1 MKSKLYAGQARKR
14 TPFGFGSDLV
24 VAHHRRAGLMMTEL
38 IVAMVLLAICMTILG
53 PGVGWSLKQ
62 RKLGWQRQIAQL
74 ELQNQLEMLSAIP
87 WEELTTEKLN
97 RLAISSETL
106 LQLPDAALSGELK
119 EVSDPID
126 ARVVRL
132 TLGWKMFNGTQVRPV
147 ELSTVIHRQE
157 GS

>member
-1 MKSKLYAGQARKR
+1 MESQLYAEQTRNR
-14 TPFGFGSDLV
+14 TPFGFGCGLGI
-24 VAHHRRAGLMMTEL
+24 ARHRRAGLMMTEL
-38 IVAMVLLAICMTILG
+38 IVAMILLAICMSILG

-97 RLAISSETL
+97 RLVISTESS
-106 LQLPDAALSGELK
+106 LQLPDAVLSGELK
-119 EVSDPID
+119 DVSDPIES
-126 ARVVRL
+126 RVVRL
-132 TLGWKMFNGTQVRPV
+132 KLRWKTFNGTQVRPV
-147 ELSTVIHRQE
+147 DLSTVIHREE